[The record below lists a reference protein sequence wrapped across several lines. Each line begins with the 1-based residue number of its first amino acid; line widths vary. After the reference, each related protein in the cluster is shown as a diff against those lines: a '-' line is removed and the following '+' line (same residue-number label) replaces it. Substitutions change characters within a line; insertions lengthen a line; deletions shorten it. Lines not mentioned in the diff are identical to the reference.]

1 MGRLSLDVIEFRLT
15 AGGEVS
21 MLGDAVPGDLHGAR
35 VVARWTLAYPEA
47 AEREEA
53 TGLTLIV
60 FERRGG
66 EWRIVEDASM

>member
-1 MGRLSLDVIEFRLT
+1 
-15 AGGEVS
+15 
-21 MLGDAVPGDLHGAR
+21 
-35 VVARWTLAYPEA
+35 VVARWTLSYPVGSG
-47 AEREEA
+47 REEA

>member
-1 MGRLSLDVIEFRLT
+1 
-15 AGGEVS
+15 
-21 MLGDAVPGDLHGAR
+21 MLGDAVPGDVHGAR

>member
-1 MGRLSLDVIEFRLT
+1 
-15 AGGEVS
+15 
-21 MLGDAVPGDLHGAR
+21 

-60 FERRGG
+60 FESRGG